1 MKSITQMILTV
12 IGGIALMSSLA
23 WSECSWV
30 LWDNYI
36 LAGWTERRWERQA
49 AYPSYV
55 ACIEAARSHADQ
67 LAKLGKTW
75 ESTKSIERQSE
86 PGPEEVVRIT
96 RGEFSWD
103 AHSFTCWPDTMD
115 PRAK

>member
-1 MKSITQMILTV
+1 V
-12 IGGIALMSSLA
+12 VGGISIISSLA
-23 WSECSWV
+23 WAECSWV

-49 AYPSYV
+49 AYPSYAV
-55 ACIEAARSHADQ
+55 CIEAARSHADQ

-75 ESTKSIERQSE
+75 KSTKSVERQSE
-86 PGPEEVVRIT
+86 PGPEEVVRIILE
-96 RGEFSWD
+96 EFDWD
-103 AHSFTCWPDTMD
+103 SHRFTCWPDTID